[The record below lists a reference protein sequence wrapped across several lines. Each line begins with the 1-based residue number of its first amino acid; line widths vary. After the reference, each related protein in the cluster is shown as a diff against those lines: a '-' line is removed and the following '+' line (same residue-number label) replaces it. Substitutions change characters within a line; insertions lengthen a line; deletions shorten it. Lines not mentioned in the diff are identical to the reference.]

1 MKKLCLNLIKYYQT
15 YISSKSPP
23 CCKFTPTCS
32 DYMFQAIEIH
42 GVLKGVV
49 LGIKRILKC
58 NPFFEGGEDP
68 VPQKKK
74 GI

>member
-1 MKKLCLNLIKYYQT
+1 
-15 YISSKSPP
+15 
-23 CCKFTPTCS
+23 
-32 DYMFQAIEIH
+32 MFQAIEIH